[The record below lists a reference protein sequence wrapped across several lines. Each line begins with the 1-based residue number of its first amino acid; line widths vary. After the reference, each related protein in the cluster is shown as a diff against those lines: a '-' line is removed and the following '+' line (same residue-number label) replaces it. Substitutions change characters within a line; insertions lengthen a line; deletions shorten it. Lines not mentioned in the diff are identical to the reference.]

1 MHFKIMKSI
10 RKQNGASLCWCHS
23 VQIQVFLDVELTSL
37 SPRVSRGK
45 RGVLNSAFKA
55 CKFVKSGH

>member
-1 MHFKIMKSI
+1 MGPAFAGATAYKS
-10 RKQNGASLCWCHS
+10 RF
-23 VQIQVFLDVELTSL
+23 FLDVELTSL